1 MKLIAHS
8 IPAHLLHSQVGA
20 DKEVVAAVKS
30 KSSQQQQQQQQ
41 LPYNLTLY
49 SITDTGAN
57 ILPRNLISI
66 YRVLIFKSKA
76 ITVKPSNLARK
87 GGLEPNIKQNMIS
100 KLYQI

>member
-30 KSSQQQQQQQQ
+30 KSSQQQQQQQ